1 MIAIMEL
8 SLEIQRF
15 NESGRNAILP
25 DNAGYGNEFY
35 IQAFCRTLPDCQV
48 ETDKAAYLRGI
59 NTI

>member
-1 MIAIMEL
+1 MKL
-8 SLEIQRF
+8 PLEIQLF
-15 NESGRNAILP
+15 NKSGKNALLP

-35 IQAFCRTLPDCQV
+35 LPAFCRTLPDCQV